1 MSAIFTASADSERA
15 HRSRVDR
22 DHRVGADEEPA
33 PQVILAPRY
42 CDQRHAVVPDRMRA
56 AQQGQVASQ
65 PVSAQTAGSQ
75 QSGIRIHPL
84 LVVIVVV
91 REHPE
96 WGLDVALP
104 GFHALPDGEYGDD

>member
-1 MSAIFTASADSERA
+1 MSALPTASASSERA
-15 HRSRVDR
+15 RQSRVDR
-22 DHRVGADEEPA
+22 DHRVCADEEPA
-33 PQVILAPRY
+33 PQVLL
-42 CDQRHAVVPDRMRA
+42 A

-91 REHPE
+91 GEQLE